1 MKEMFKQN
9 QFNLMASN
17 IISVNRTLP
26 DYRSSKC
33 KTNTDSISVKELP
46 SVSIIIVFHNEAWTT
61 LLRGLYSIIY
71 RSPRSLLEE
80 IILIDDFSDRGTV
93 VIFFQNLFVNVF
105 STFEKAA

>member
-17 IISVNRTLP
+17 LISVNRTLP

-33 KTNTDSISVKELP
+33 KSNTDEIAVHTLP

-61 LLRGLYSIIY
+61 LLRGLYSIIT
-71 RSPRSLLEE
+71 RSPPSLLEE
-80 IILIDDFSDRGTV
+80 IILIDDFSDRGKHNSV
-93 VIFFQNLFVNVF
+93 FFTYIYHSILQHI
-105 STFEKAA
+105 